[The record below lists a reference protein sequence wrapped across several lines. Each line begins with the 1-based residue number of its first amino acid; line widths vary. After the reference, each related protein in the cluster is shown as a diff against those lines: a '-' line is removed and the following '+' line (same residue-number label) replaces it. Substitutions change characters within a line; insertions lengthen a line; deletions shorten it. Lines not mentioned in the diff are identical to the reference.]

1 MKSSVASPND
11 GMGEINL
18 DFCVSFVS
26 NTQEC
31 FFVNRPL
38 KDEIVKMS
46 VKANLLVAVFLMAA
60 LTLGVAHL
68 MSQEAQEANSKAG
81 IMRMKLE
88 PAKKILEGIALGDYQ
103 AVRKNT
109 EQIRLL
115 TLDEK
120 WMYVQTEQYREHTKS
135 FERSLNLL
143 KRMCE
148 EKDMDGIALAYMQV
162 TMRCVECHRTL
173 RDPLK

>member
-1 MKSSVASPND
+1 
-11 GMGEINL
+11 
-18 DFCVSFVS
+18 
-26 NTQEC
+26 
-31 FFVNRPL
+31 
-38 KDEIVKMS
+38 MS
-46 VKANLLVAVFLMAA
+46 IKQYMLIAGCLLAG

-68 MSQEAQEANSKAG
+68 MSQESKERGSKAG

-88 PAKKILEGIALGDYQ
+88 PAKNILEGIALGDYQ
-103 AVRKNT
+103 SVKKNT

-120 WMYVQTEQYREHTKS
+120 WMYLQTETYREHTKN

-143 KRMCE
+143 KRMCD
-148 EKDMDGIALAYMQV
+148 EKDMDGVTLAYMQV

-173 RDPLK
+173 RDPVK

>member
-1 MKSSVASPND
+1 MSTKTNLIVA
-11 GMGEINL
+11 G
-18 DFCVSFVS
+18 C
-26 NTQEC
+26 
-31 FFVNRPL
+31 
-38 KDEIVKMS
+38 
-46 VKANLLVAVFLMAA
+46 LLAG

-68 MSQEAQEANSKAG
+68 MSQEPQSQNSKVG

-88 PAKKILEGIALGDYQ
+88 PAKSILEGIAVGDFQ
-103 AVRKNT
+103 SVRKNT

-120 WMYVQTEQYREHTKS
+120 WMYVQSEKYREHTKN

-143 KRMCE
+143 KRMCD
-148 EKDMDGIALAYMQV
+148 EKDMDGVTLAYMQV

-173 RDPLK
+173 RDPVK

>member
-1 MKSSVASPND
+1 MS
-11 GMGEINL
+11 
-18 DFCVSFVS
+18 
-26 NTQEC
+26 T
-31 FFVNRPL
+31 
-38 KDEIVKMS
+38 KM
-46 VKANLLVAVFLMAA
+46 NLLVAGCLLAG

-68 MSQEAQEANSKAG
+68 MSQEPQERGSKAG

-88 PAKKILEGIALGDYQ
+88 PAKSILEGIAMGDYQ
-103 AVRKNT
+103 SVRKST

-120 WMYVQTEQYREHTKS
+120 WMYVQTEKYREHTKN

-143 KRMCE
+143 KRMCD
-148 EKDMDGIALAYMQV
+148 EKDMDGVTLAYMQV

-173 RDPLK
+173 RDPVK